1 MTSASQPWESA
12 LQKSNEWLNQL
23 AQELGAGGANT
34 ALLALRSVLHALR
47 DRLPPTEAVNLAAQ
61 LPLLI
66 KGVYFDGWRPSAT
79 PVKARTKAAFLGL
92 VVKHA
97 GGRMAE
103 DEAERMTRAVFR
115 VLAGHVTS
123 GEVEDVRGALPAE
136 LAEFWPA
143 PAATAPAAGDAR
155 P

>member
-1 MTSASQPWESA
+1 MTAATQPWESA

-23 AQELGAGGANT
+23 APELGPGGPNR

-47 DRLPPTEAVNLAAQ
+47 DRLPPNEAVDLAAQ

-66 KGVYFDGWRPSAT
+66 KGVYFDGWHPSAT
-79 PVKARTKAAFLGL
+79 PVKARSKAEFLGL
-92 VVKHA
+92 VAKHA

-115 VLAGHVTS
+115 LLARHVTS
-123 GEVEDVRGALPAE
+123 GEVEDIRGDLPAE

-143 PAATAPAAGDAR
+143 AAAAAPAAGGDR